1 MIGSSVNRLVRR
13 NMKDITIEKIE
24 NQNILNETY
33 VTKEIVE
40 MAIKKI
46 LEQIDLNMNYFGTKF
61 PNSATKDNIYPIID
75 NIEWTD
81 GFYTG
86 MLWLAYEYTQDEKYL
101 NVAQQQVNSF
111 YHRILHNIEVDHH
124 DLGFLYSL
132 SCVAS
137 YKITK
142 NPIAKKAALLAADKL
157 ISRYQAK
164 SGFIQ
169 AWGDLNSQDHHRFII
184 DCMLNLPL
192 LYWASEESGNLIY
205 QQIADRHFETSL
217 KYVIREDA
225 SAYHTFYMDKETGQP
240 LKGVT
245 RQGYSDDS
253 SWARGQAWG
262 IYGIPLNYRYT
273 KNKNC
278 FKFYHAMTN
287 YFINRLP
294 KDSICYWDLIFKDG
308 DNQEKD
314 SSSAAIAICG
324 INEMLKYL
332 PETNEDKKYHRNVA
346 NIMLKQLIDCYMND
360 KKQPGGCVLLHGVYS
375 WHSKKGIDEGNIWG
389 DYFFFEACMRYI
401 RDITTYW

>member
-1 MIGSSVNRLVRR
+1 
-13 NMKDITIEKIE
+13 MKNITIEKIK
-24 NQNILNETY
+24 NQNIFNE
-33 VTKEIVE
+33 VHVSKELVE
-40 MAIKKI
+40 QAIQRI
-46 LEQIDLNMNYFGTKF
+46 LKHLDTNIPYFGNQF
-61 PNSATKDNIYPIID
+61 PNSATKNNIYPIID

-86 MLWLAYEYTQDEKYL
+86 MLWLAYEYTKDEKYL
-101 NVAQQQVNSF
+101 EVAQQQVNSF

-137 YKITK
+137 YKLTK

-164 SGFIQ
+164 SKFIQ
-169 AWGDLNSQDHHRFII
+169 AWGDLHSQDHHRFII
-184 DCMLNLPL
+184 DCMLNIPL
-192 LYWASEESGNLIY
+192 LYWASEETGNDIY
-205 QQIADRHFETSL
+205 KEIANNHFETSL

-225 SAYHTFYMDKETGQP
+225 SAYHTFYMDKETGKP
-240 LKGVT
+240 IKGVT
-245 RQGYSDDS
+245 RQGYNDDS

-273 KNKNC
+273 KNEHC

-294 KDSICYWDLIFKDG
+294 EDSICYWDLIFNDN

-332 PETNEDKKYHRNVA
+332 PETNEDKKLHRNAA
-346 NIMLKQLIDCYMND
+346 NIMLKQLIEHYINEDT
-360 KKQPGGCVLLHGVYS
+360 QPCSCVLLHGVYS
-375 WHSKKGIDEGNIWG
+375 WHSGKGVDEGNIWG

-401 RDITTYW
+401 RDITPYW

>member
-1 MIGSSVNRLVRR
+1 
-13 NMKDITIEKIE
+13 MKNITIETIK
-24 NQNILNETY
+24 NQAVFNE
-33 VTKEIVE
+33 VHVSKELVE
-40 MAIKKI
+40 QAIQKI
-46 LEQIDLNMNYFGTKF
+46 LKHLDENIPYFGNQF
-61 PNSATKDNIYPIID
+61 PNSATKNNIYPIID

-86 MLWLAYEYTQDEKYL
+86 MLWLAYEYTKDEKYL
-101 NVAQQQVNSF
+101 AVAQQQVNSF

-137 YKITK
+137 YKLTK
-142 NPIAKKAALLAADKL
+142 NPIAKKAALMAADKL

-164 SGFIQ
+164 SKFIQ
-169 AWGDLNSQDHHRFII
+169 AWGDLHSQEHHRFII
-184 DCMLNLPL
+184 DCMLNIPL
-192 LYWASEESGNLIY
+192 LYWASEETGQDVY
-205 QQIADRHFETSL
+205 KEIADYHFETSL

-225 SAYHTFYMDKETGQP
+225 SAYHTFYMDKETGKP

-245 RQGYSDDS
+245 RQGYNDDS

-273 KNKNC
+273 KNEHC

-294 KDSICYWDLIFKDG
+294 KDSICYWDLIFNDE

-332 PETNEDKKYHRNVA
+332 PETNEDKKIHRNVA
-346 NIMLKQLIDCYMND
+346 NIMLKQLIEHYMND
-360 KKQPGGCVLLHGVYS
+360 EMKPGSCVLLHGVYS
-375 WHSKKGIDEGNIWG
+375 WHSGKGVDEGNIWG

-401 RDITTYW
+401 RDINPYW